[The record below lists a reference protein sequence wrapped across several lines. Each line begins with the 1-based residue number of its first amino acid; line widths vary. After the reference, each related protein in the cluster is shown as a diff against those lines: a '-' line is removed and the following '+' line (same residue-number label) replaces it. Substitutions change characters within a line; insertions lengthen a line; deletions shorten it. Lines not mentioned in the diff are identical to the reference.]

1 MILNDRRKKRMRP
14 LHSDLFSFEIELS
27 SQTEKKIVH
36 THTPEAER
44 GREGEN
50 KRNSVLFRLGC
61 VATLNCCSN

>member
-36 THTPEAER
+36 AHTYIHTSTHFISFYQLYR
-44 GREGEN
+44 ID
-50 KRNSVLFRLGC
+50 C
-61 VATLNCCSN
+61 VQMAGHSNATS